1 MQVIAQT
8 LNGIRLNSVEMLICF
23 IINFSFQNP
32 AQTSILN
39 HRCNPFQQIYD
50 LSQDALSP
58 LYYFLL
64 PSGKIRDVSFIFDDG
79 DHSLILMSSG
89 GQLYLQPMDANSSA
103 INGPFYLTNTVSIE
117 HPDLQDSNGQ
127 VAGGGVSVYYSHIL
141 QLIFF
146 SYSQGTVCI

>member
-1 MQVIAQT
+1 MKDA
-8 LNGIRLNSVEMLICF
+8 LL
-23 IINFSFQNP
+23 
-32 AQTSILN
+32 
-39 HRCNPFQQIYD
+39 QIYD

-79 DHSLILMSSG
+79 DHSLILMSSA
-89 GQLYLQPMDANSSA
+89 GQLYLQPMDATSSA
-103 INGPFYLTNTVSIE
+103 INGPFYLTNTVPIE

-146 SYSQGTVCI
+146 SYSQGTFNW